1 VCRRVRVDV
10 LDADD
15 RCCARSVSL
24 SVLNILSIRTTY
36 KKPRLS
42 MAAIVNFSLF
52 LIWRFHRITKGMTA
66 QAKSVVI
73 EHAVTKYDKRTMM
86 APLEQVPADGSHVA
100 FSGLHCNNTVIIAM
114 NP

>member
-1 VCRRVRVDV
+1 MCRRVRVYV

-15 RCCARSVSL
+15 GCRARSESQLVLDRL
-24 SVLNILSIRTTY
+24 SVWVTY
-36 KKPRLS
+36 KKPRLNI
-42 MAAIVNFSLF
+42 AAIVNFSLF